1 MSITLYTDTQQSGT
15 ATSFD
20 PRVNAYVFSNG
31 NNLMQQSTFNS
42 DKLFTVKSIKN
53 DTNYVVSLSGP
64 KALVSFFGSVDNTGL
79 NDNDVSVVGVTQIPK
94 RRGRGKNKHKKITN
108 DYFITMIVF
117 IVLFTFMFIGSLILY
132 FTGMMK
138 FHFSSVSFGH
148 GAHY

>member
-20 PRVNAYVFSNG
+20 PTVNAYVFYDG
-31 NNLMQQSTFNS
+31 TNLMQQSTFNS

-117 IVLFTFMFIGSLILY
+117 IVLFSFMFIGSLILY

-138 FHFSSVSFGH
+138 FQSFGH
-148 GAHY
+148 GTHY

>member
-20 PRVNAYVFSNG
+20 PTVNAYVFSNG

-42 DKLFTVKSIKN
+42 GKAFTVKSIKN

-79 NDNDVSVVGVTQIPK
+79 NDNDVSVVGVTQIQK
-94 RRGRGKNKHKKITN
+94 GKGRGRKNKHKKRTN

-117 IVLFTFMFIGSLILY
+117 IVLFAVMFIGSLILY

-138 FHFSSVSFGH
+138 FHSFGH
-148 GAHY
+148 GTHY

>member
-1 MSITLYTDTQQSGT
+1 MPITLYTDTQQSGT
-15 ATSFD
+15 ATTFD
-20 PRVNAYVFSNG
+20 PTVNAYVFSNG

-42 DKLFTVKSIKN
+42 DKPFTVKSIKN

-79 NDNDVSVVGVTQIPK
+79 NDNDVSVVGVTQIQK
-94 RRGRGKNKHKKITN
+94 RRGGGGKNKHKKITN

-117 IVLFTFMFIGSLILY
+117 IVLFAVLFITLLILY

-138 FHFSSVSFGH
+138 FQSFGH
-148 GAHY
+148 GTP

>member
-1 MSITLYTDTQQSGT
+1 MPITLYTDIQTNGT
-15 ATSFD
+15 ATMFD
-20 PRVNAYVFSNG
+20 PTVNAYVFSNG

-42 DKLFTVKSIKN
+42 DKPFTVKSIKN

-79 NDNDVSVVGVTQIPK
+79 NDNDVSVVGVTQIQK
-94 RRGRGKNKHKKITN
+94 RRGGGGKNKHKKITN

-117 IVLFTFMFIGSLILY
+117 IVLFAVLFITLLILY

-138 FHFSSVSFGH
+138 FQSFGH
-148 GAHY
+148 GTHY

>member
-20 PRVNAYVFSNG
+20 PTVNAYVFSDG

-42 DKLFTVKSIKN
+42 GKAFTVKSIKN

-64 KALVSFFGSVDNTGL
+64 TTALVSFFGSVDNTGL
-79 NDNDVSVVGVTQIPK
+79 NDNDVSVVGVTQIQK
-94 RRGRGKNKHKKITN
+94 GKGRGRKNKHKKRTN

-117 IVLFTFMFIGSLILY
+117 IVLFSIMLIGSLILY

-138 FHFSSVSFGH
+138 FHSFGH
-148 GAHY
+148 GTQ

>member
-20 PRVNAYVFSNG
+20 PTVNAYVFYDG

-42 DKLFTVKSIKN
+42 VKPFTVKSIKN
-53 DTNYVVSLSGP
+53 DTNYVVSISGP

-79 NDNDVSVVGVTQIPK
+79 NDNDVSVVGVTQIQK
-94 RRGRGKNKHKKITN
+94 RRGRGKNKHKNRSN

-117 IVLFTFMFIGSLILY
+117 IVLFAVMFIGSLILY
-132 FTGMMK
+132 FTGILK
-138 FHFSSVSFGH
+138 FHSFGH
-148 GAHY
+148 GTP

>member
-20 PRVNAYVFSNG
+20 PTVHAYVFYDG
-31 NNLMQQSTFNS
+31 NKLIQQSTFNS
-42 DKLFTVKSIKN
+42 DQPFTVKSIKN

-79 NDNDVSVVGVTQIPK
+79 NDNDVSVVGVTQIQK

-117 IVLFTFMFIGSLILY
+117 IVLFAVLFITLLILY

-138 FHFSSVSFGH
+138 FQSFGH
-148 GAHY
+148 GTP

>member
-1 MSITLYTDTQQSGT
+1 MSITLYTDTQQIGT

-20 PRVNAYVFSNG
+20 PRVNAYVFYDG
-31 NNLMQQSTFNS
+31 TNLMQQSTFNS
-42 DKLFTVKSIKN
+42 DKPFTVKSIKN

-79 NDNDVSVVGVTQIPK
+79 NDNDVSVVGVTQIQK
-94 RRGRGKNKHKKITN
+94 RRGGGGKNKHEKITN

-117 IVLFTFMFIGSLILY
+117 IVLFAVLFITLLILY

-138 FHFSSVSFGH
+138 FHSFGH
-148 GAHY
+148 GAPY